1 MAPSAP
7 PPPSHGRRS
16 PPAAPSRRH
25 SAGKGPRVH
34 EGFPH
39 SNAIAH
45 ITHWGDV
52 CSPRS
57 SQPQSRPPPPPPPLP
72 HRHSSCIASSGTVVF
87 SSMFTL
93 WEDTLMPQAGMYALA
108 ANALHREEEA
118 DTCRRGALGRGL
130 TGPLDTA
137 QPEFICC
144 KTKLTMLFYIYVFV
158 YTCNAWE
165 LHVRMSMRPMVLS
178 MICLIYGLDTLVN
191 HEEI

>member
-1 MAPSAP
+1 MHYMHYIEKKPTFQ
-7 PPPSHGRRS
+7 R
-16 PPAAPSRRH
+16 
-25 SAGKGPRVH
+25 
-34 EGFPH
+34 
-39 SNAIAH
+39 
-45 ITHWGDV
+45 
-52 CSPRS
+52 
-57 SQPQSRPPPPPPPLP
+57 
-72 HRHSSCIASSGTVVF
+72 GT
-87 SSMFTL
+87 
-93 WEDTLMPQAGMYALA
+93 
-108 ANALHREEEA
+108 
-118 DTCRRGALGRGL
+118 LGLGL